1 MANLIAVDSLN
12 EHISKNFSAIKYHTF
27 QSNVVYHVKLL
38 SRTRP
43 QDNKLKITFK
53 ILNQQNCSIFA
64 SLYTVNELPVYLAC
78 TISGGN

>member
-1 MANLIAVDSLN
+1 MASLIAVDSLN
-12 EHISKNFSAIKYHTF
+12 EHISKNFSAIKYTF

-38 SRTRP
+38 FRTRP
-43 QDNKLKITFK
+43 QDNKLKSTFK